1 MPRIKSAK
9 KALRQ
14 SEKHQKANLIWKN
27 RLKIAIK
34 TAMQAISK
42 KEKDAGKLT
51 SKAISIAD
59 ICVKKN
65 LYHQNKINRL
75 KRKLLKKLNESKIK
89 LEKRERKIQK
99 AKPAKPVKTVKSAG
113 TAKDEKQNIK
123 KIPPKKKIE
132 VKKEKK
138 KIGKKPIRKK
148 RIAKSV

>member
-14 SEKHQKANLIWKN
+14 SKKHQKANLIWKN
-27 RLKIAIK
+27 RLKSAVK
-34 TAMQAISK
+34 MATQAILK

-59 ICVKKN
+59 ICVKHN

-75 KRKLLKKLNESKIK
+75 KSKLLKKLNESKIK
-89 LEKRERKIQK
+89 LEKRERKIPK
-99 AKPAKPVKTVKSAG
+99 SKTAKTVKPAKSAQAAKG
-113 TAKDEKQNIK
+113 EKQTAK
-123 KIPPKKKIE
+123 KIHEKKKIE
-132 VKKEKK
+132 KKS
-138 KIGKKPIRKK
+138 IREK